1 MNLSA
6 NVDASFV
13 NNKVEQLQLD
23 SMIMA
28 EDGNKE
34 RYSRKNVPALM
45 TDMDS
50 TEKVNQEKLD
60 LSVTSSLKKMLDG
73 QFHAEQEEEEEEEEE
88 NYTETGIHD
97 FILPL

>member
-1 MNLSA
+1 M
-6 NVDASFV
+6 
-13 NNKVEQLQLD
+13 QLD

-60 LSVTSSLKKMLDG
+60 LSVTSSLKSKEISVLHDILL
-73 QFHAEQEEEEEEEEE
+73 FSNAEQHSCSLQTC
-88 NYTETGIHD
+88 NL
-97 FILPL
+97 F